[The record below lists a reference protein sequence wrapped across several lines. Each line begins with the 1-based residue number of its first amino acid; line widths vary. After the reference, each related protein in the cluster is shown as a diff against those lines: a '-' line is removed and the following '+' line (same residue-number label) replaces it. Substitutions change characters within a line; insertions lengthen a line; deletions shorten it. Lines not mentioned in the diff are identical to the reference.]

1 MTSKAID
8 SKFLEYL
15 EKFKY
20 EDKNQDIE
28 FDNKHLN
35 LQFFNIF
42 SNDGK
47 NLGNFIFFHDLTK
60 QHRFYLISQIK
71 Q

>member
-15 EKFKY
+15 DKFKY

-47 NLGNFIFFHDLTK
+47 NFKEISYFFM
-60 QHRFYLISQIK
+60 I
-71 Q
+71 